1 MRTQD
6 LRVLLT
12 TSICNSGGHYIQHIV
27 RDISRTSLSSN
38 RKFTPFDHFH
48 PISFPS
54 TPLKPTNLLN
64 LRNHTLLRLQCWS
77 GRMSMLFMSYMFRW
91 RPFSP
96 WSSDFFSKPSHGSP
110 SYQFF
115 FIPSTV
121 SLPGKL
127 KITVKSVMQNLW
139 GQCGSLWHSRSAQE
153 KGPWVCHQRGSSL
166 KSKDTIL

>member
-6 LRVLLT
+6 LSVLLT
-12 TSICNSGGHYIQHIV
+12 TSICNRQWYLSYSTYCS
-27 RDISRTSLSSN
+27 DISRTSLSSN
-38 RKFTPFDHFH
+38 RKFIPFDHFH
-48 PISFPS
+48 PISLSS

-77 GRMSMLFMSYMFRW
+77 GRMLMLSYMFRW

-110 SYQFF
+110 SYLFF

-139 GQCGSLWHSRSAQE
+139 GQCGSLWHSRTAQE

-166 KSKDTIL
+166 KPKDTIL